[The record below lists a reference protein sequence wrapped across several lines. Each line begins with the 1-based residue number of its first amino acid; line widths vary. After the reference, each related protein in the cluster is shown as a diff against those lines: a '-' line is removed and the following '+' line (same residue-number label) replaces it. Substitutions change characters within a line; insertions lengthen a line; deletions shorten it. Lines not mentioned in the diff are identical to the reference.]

1 MPQLLPDL
9 SLLIPFILAGIAL
22 NLTPGVD
29 MAYVLAKTTHQGKKA
44 GLLAALGIS
53 LGSMVHA
60 TASALGISALL
71 AASETAFLT
80 LKIAGAIYL
89 FYIAY
94 KILTAP
100 SQNHQENKEHSI
112 STKSKNGRII
122 LEGAMT
128 NLLNPKIGL
137 FMLAFLPQFIDAAPQ
152 DVVWQTLAL
161 GLLFNIN
168 GYIVFVVLITLT
180 SLAAAKIKA
189 SRATKTLFRWI
200 TATILGGMAIRIAFT
215 NN

>member
-1 MPQLLPDL
+1 MPDILPDL

-29 MAYVLAKTTHQGKKA
+29 MAYVLAKTTDQGKGA
-44 GLLAALGIS
+44 GLLAAFGIS
-53 LGSMVHA
+53 LGSMAHA

-71 AASETAFLT
+71 ATSQTAFLV
-80 LKIAGAIYL
+80 LKIAGALYL
-89 FYIAY
+89 LYIAF
-94 KILTAP
+94 KILT
-100 SQNHQENKEHSI
+100 S
-112 STKSKNGRII
+112 KSGETGSRTGKLPQKRKAVKVI
-122 LEGAMT
+122 LEGATT

-168 GYIVFVVLITLT
+168 GYIVFVALICLT
-180 SLAAAKIKA
+180 AMAAAKIKA
-189 SRATKTLFRWI
+189 SARIKKFLRWI
-200 TATILGGMAIRIAFT
+200 TATILGGMAIRIVFT